1 MSKNIT
7 NTSPSKKNI
16 VTWGNKNNGEIITIS
31 KSDYEALATKD
42 PNTLYLIVDNV
53 GGGKPG
59 HNGGGWR

>member
-16 VTWGNKNNGEIITIS
+16 VTWSNKNNGKIITIS

-42 PNTLYLIVDNV
+42 PNVLYLIVDNMGDV
-53 GGGKPG
+53 PH
-59 HNGGGWR
+59 HNWGSGR

>member
-16 VTWGNKNNGEIITIS
+16 VTWSNKNNGKIITIS
-31 KSDYEALATKD
+31 KSDYEVLTTKD

-53 GGGKPG
+53 DNTHHHSGGADK
-59 HNGGGWR
+59 

>member
-16 VTWGNKNNGEIITIS
+16 VTWISKNNGKIITIS

-42 PNTLYLIVDNV
+42 PNTLYLIIDNVDNAHHHS
-53 GGGKPG
+53 GGADK
-59 HNGGGWR
+59 

>member
-16 VTWGNKNNGEIITIS
+16 VTWSGKNNGKIITIS
-31 KSDYEALATKD
+31 KSDYESLVNKD

-53 GGGKPG
+53 GDAPHHNWGPG
-59 HNGGGWR
+59 R